1 MYSSHAPASNPGHS
15 AQAAPNSI
23 SVPFV
28 LLASLLTGVGLML
41 TLTWLITYDWLFFPG
56 ILLVALGAFLMLDPR
71 MGSDHA

>member
-15 AQAAPNSI
+15 THAAPNSI

-28 LLASLLTGVGLML
+28 LLASLLIGAGLML